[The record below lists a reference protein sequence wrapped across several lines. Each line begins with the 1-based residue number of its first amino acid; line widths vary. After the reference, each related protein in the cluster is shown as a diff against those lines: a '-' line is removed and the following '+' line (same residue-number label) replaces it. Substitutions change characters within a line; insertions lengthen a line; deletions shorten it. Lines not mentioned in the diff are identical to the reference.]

1 MAGEM
6 SVGADMIKTDSVGWM
21 STLPDHP
28 PANVHTAD
36 LVEEGGGGEVQE
48 VSTGSKITGA
58 AGCRSGQ
65 QGGAG
70 RADSSLYPAF
80 VRQQKL

>member
-6 SVGADMIKTDSVGWM
+6 SVGADMIKTDSEGWM

-36 LVEEGGGGEVQE
+36 LVEEGGGGVGAKQE
-48 VSTGSKITGA
+48 V
-58 AGCRSGQ
+58 R
-65 QGGAG
+65 
-70 RADSSLYPAF
+70 
-80 VRQQKL
+80 